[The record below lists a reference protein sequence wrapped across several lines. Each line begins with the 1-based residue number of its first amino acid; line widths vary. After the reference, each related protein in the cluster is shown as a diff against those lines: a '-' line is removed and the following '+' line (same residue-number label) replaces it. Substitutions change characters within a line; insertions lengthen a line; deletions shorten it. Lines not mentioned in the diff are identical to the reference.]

1 MIVVEGIYSMEGN
14 ICRLPEIVAIKKKY
28 KAYLYVDEAHSIGA
42 LGKTG
47 RGVCDYWGV
56 DTADIDLLMG
66 TFTKSF
72 GSAGG
77 YIAGSK
83 VSCLPSFLLFILVF
97 LMFSFFLIKDIIE
110 VIRATSYSCLYDT
123 SMSTICIQQII
134 SSLKIIAGEDGSD
147 DGQRRLNALRENSN
161 FFRRR
166 LKEVGFRVIGHM
178 DSPIVPCMIFLPAQL
193 PAFSRLCYERGV
205 SSLSPLPQ
213 HFVFVTFSFLPL
225 FPSSASF

>member
-1 MIVVEGIYSMEGN
+1 MTDPADLERVLREAFIQGQPRTGRPWTKIMIVVEGIYSMEGN

-56 DTADIDLLMG
+56 DTADVDLLMG

-83 VSCLPSFLLFILVF
+83 VSSALSSLLPLLEF
-97 LMFSFFLIKDIIE
+97 LMFFSSFYRKLLTSFEPLLIL
-110 VIRATSYSCLYDT
+110 AC
-123 SMSTICIQQII
+123 TILQC
-134 SSLKIIAGEDGSD
+134 
-147 DGQRRLNALRENSN
+147 
-161 FFRRR
+161 
-166 LKEVGFRVIGHM
+166 
-178 DSPIVPCMIFLPAQL
+178 PPY
-193 PAFSRLCYERGV
+193 AFNK
-205 SSLSPLPQ
+205 
-213 HFVFVTFSFLPL
+213 SFHL
-225 FPSSASF
+225 